1 MPSSHDFSLFCKSH
15 CFPCHPVIACFDIFV
30 NARKTTSI
38 CELCLT
44 CNCWKNHFSWLLLMK
59 TLSITNHNP
68 PVNYVDKTADIW
80 SELSSGRPHCGARR
94 YLDTNLV
101 FIICPGL
108 SELPEKHFVKYD
120 LHWVLC
126 LWYKYM
132 YQHICF

>member
-1 MPSSHDFSLFCKSH
+1 
-15 CFPCHPVIACFDIFV
+15 
-30 NARKTTSI
+30 
-38 CELCLT
+38 
-44 CNCWKNHFSWLLLMK
+44 MK

-120 LHWVLC
+120 LH
-126 LWYKYM
+126 
-132 YQHICF
+132 